1 MASPCRLD
9 SRSRRRSP
17 TVMSSLGLDVP
28 LADALDSS
36 SAPSSSSSSDAGLD
50 LDLHRTRCDTF
61 DDLELSDVDDV
72 EMADL
77 DVDFFRPSAWTLAV
91 DGNSTHSGALLFQAP
106 PQRGLVCALAA
117 QTAPFVVP
125 TQRWEDGSGSA
136 SSHAV
141 AIAATLPP
149 KYLESSTH
157 TPRKRRALCRTLGDE
172 RVGRFSFASMGD
184 ASSRARASVGSTSRN
199 DENVSPE
206 AEPTPLESA
215 VSANRPIAASLLS
228 PRPPPTAAFS
238 TPSRRRTPQRR
249 RPRSSITSSKA
260 TTPLLARNTST
271 DAASSSPATPLRRTV
286 STPCS
291 HAFLTPVTPAN
302 NGAKSASFSVSPFE
316 KAALVHAKDTP
327 GKVDKFEW
335 RIRSNDGRQS
345 RVPGATFLPVG
356 AAACEHKQSTAD
368 ALSLPPPYLHTA
380 DPSESRRRVHSTT
393 FGAFARSFS
402 FTSTPTSR

>member
-1 MASPCRLD
+1 
-9 SRSRRRSP
+9 
-17 TVMSSLGLDVP
+17 MSSLGLDVQ

-36 SAPSSSSSSDAGLD
+36 SASSSSSDAGLD
-50 LDLHRTRCDTF
+50 LDPHRTRCDTF

-106 PQRGLVCALAA
+106 PQRGLLCALAA

-125 TQRWEDGSGSA
+125 TQRWEDASGSA

-157 TPRKRRALCRTLGDE
+157 APRKRRALCRTLGVE
-172 RVGRFSFASMGD
+172 RMGRFSFESMGD
-184 ASSRARASVGSTSRN
+184 TSSRVRASVGSTSMN

-215 VSANRPIAASLLS
+215 VSAKRPIAASLLS
-228 PRPPPTAAFS
+228 PPPAPTAAFS

-249 RPRSSITSSKA
+249 RPRSSITSSNA
-260 TTPLLARNTST
+260 TTPLLMARSTST

-356 AAACEHKQSTAD
+356 VGAALENKQSTTD